1 MTSLKLCFNQ
11 RIKFKIYYV
20 TFVNIRASKEK
31 RIAKKLQNQI
41 ISTDFC
47 NMLLKT
53 LTNIKIKFKVESQ
66 QIGE

>member
-20 TFVNIRASKEK
+20 TFVNIRALKEK

>member
-20 TFVNIRASKEK
+20 TFVNIRALKEK

-53 LTNIKIKFKVESQ
+53 LINIKIKFKVESQ